1 MSSTIRERR
10 GVVQSLVNA
19 LATKPFVLLA
29 GISGSGK
36 TQMAR
41 RIASGLAAGVV
52 EGGLYTGKVL
62 GGQVSGPSFRR
73 MLADNG
79 VVPDLEGADGDA
91 FVDINAL
98 RLPGSYADN
107 EDADVV
113 RNLRKLMRDRVAF
126 LPVRPDWSDSRKL
139 WGYYNPL
146 TGLYYPTDAL
156 RVTLHAYLEYIHYG
170 ERAPRHFIILD
181 ELNLARVEYYLSDI
195 LSLMECPC
203 EHDGKVFR
211 LGEMATVHPFHRPLW
226 TQSAPQIQLGT
237 ETSTHEQ
244 TFIGRLEVGWARAYN
259 YLSLGATGSPLSRI
273 DIDFEEVI
281 SGADWDRLVP
291 PRVSLPPNLSIIG
304 TVNVDETTF
313 SFAPKVL
320 DRAFVL
326 EFNDVEYAEVC
337 ADWPH
342 FHDIQPHLEVLH
354 DLLRPANL
362 HFGYRV
368 VHEIT
373 SYLASTQGGWEVQG
387 DFLMMSKIL
396 PKLRGGED
404 RLGALLPPLLAYAV
418 TGALDLP
425 LLHEVAAELVLDLQ
439 DGTPL
444 SSSLARLGVAAPAYP
459 LATDKLLRMTRQ
471 MLETGLASYF

>member
-1 MSSTIRERR
+1 MGMIRERR

-19 LATKPFVLLA
+19 LAAKPFVLLA

-41 RIASGLAAGVV
+41 RIAAGLAAGLL
-52 EGGLYTGKVL
+52 EDGLYTGKVL

-73 MLADNG
+73 MLVDNG
-79 VVPDLEGADGDA
+79 VVPALEGSDGNE
-91 FVDINAL
+91 FIDIQEL
-98 RLPGSYADN
+98 RLPATLAGHD
-107 EDADVV
+107 DAATV

-126 LPVRPDWSDSRKL
+126 LPVRPDWADSRKL

-156 RVTLHAYLEYIHYG
+156 RVTLHAYLEYAHYG
-170 ERAPRHFIILD
+170 ARAPRHFVILD

-203 EHDGKVFR
+203 EHDGHVLR
-211 LGEMATVHPFHRPLW
+211 LGEMAVVHPFHRPLW
-226 TQSAPQIQLGT
+226 TQSAPQIQLGA

-244 TFIGRLEVGWARAYN
+244 TFIGRLEVGWAKAYN
-259 YLSLGATGSPLSRI
+259 YLCLGATGAPLQRVDI
-273 DIDFEEVI
+273 DIDEVI

-291 PRVSLPPNLSIIG
+291 PRISLPPNLSIIG

-326 EFNDVEYAEVC
+326 EFNDVDYDEVC
-337 ADWPH
+337 VGWPY
-342 FHDIQPHLEVLH
+342 FEDIRAELLVLH

-368 VHEIT
+368 VNEI
-373 SYLASTQGGWEVQG
+373 SNYLAATQGGWEAQG
-387 DFLMMSKIL
+387 DFLIMSKVL

-404 RLGALLPPLLAYAV
+404 RLGSVLPPLLAYAV
-418 TGALDLP
+418 TGARDMQ
-425 LLHEVAAELVLDLQ
+425 LLHEVAAELLVDLH

-444 SSSLARLGVAAPAYP
+444 SVSMDRLGIAKPAYP
-459 LATDKLLRMTRQ
+459 LSTGKILRMTRQ